1 MLKEEKLAELK
12 LMIENTLKSNLKD
25 PTEQMVANLTNIM
38 MSVANRGFEMGE
50 EHGSLVAMNDIAG
63 MVQNKVAAYRSIRG

>member
-12 LMIENTLKSNLKD
+12 SMIENTLKQSLKE
-25 PTEQMVANLTNIM
+25 PTDQTVTNLTAIM
-38 MSVANRGFEMGE
+38 MGVAVRGFEMGE

-63 MVQNKVAAYRSIRG
+63 MVQRKVEAYRSIRG